1 MGMPDKSA
9 RIATVKELQRA
20 IAARNTNEMKNWPHL
35 EAVAA
40 FQKFFVAMDSAFE
53 IEEKM
58 FNNHL

>member
-1 MGMPDKSA
+1 MPEKSA
-9 RIATVKELQRA
+9 RIATVKELQPA
-20 IAARNTNEMKNWPHL
+20 IAARNTNETKNWPHL